1 MANPII
7 CRKGD
12 IGVKVKVVQRLLHI
26 LPDGIF
32 GLLTEEA
39 VREFQ
44 VAHGLTA
51 DGIVGLATWQ
61 RLLGFVLR
69 PSRRNITEIIVHCTA
84 TPAGKDY
91 TVDDIRRWH
100 RQQGW
105 SDIGYHYVVYR
116 DGSIH
121 EGRNVNI
128 AGAHCLGHNTDS
140 IGICYVGGTAR
151 DGKTPADTRTVAQA
165 EALEKLLIELRRIYP
180 SAHIYGHRDFANKA
194 CPCFDVHKCYGWI

>member
-39 VREFQ
+39 VRNFQ
-44 VAHGLTA
+44 ASECLTV
-51 DGIVGLATWQ
+51 DGIVGAATWQ

-128 AGAHCLGHNTDS
+128 AGAHCLGHNTNS

-165 EALEKLLIELRRIYP
+165 EAMEKLLIELRRLYP
-180 SAHIYGHRDFANKA
+180 RASIYGHRDFANKA
-194 CPCFDVHKCYGWI
+194 CPCFDVHKCYANI